1 MHDHRAKR
9 LALVATAVLC
19 AAVATGCGSKQGDAE
34 QVSPKEGT
42 TLVVTRDFGAEELL
56 PESVWPV
63 GGGQSALRQL
73 QSATKVES
81 SFGGRYVTSIDG
93 VKQDLSKGY
102 DWLFYLDG
110 VESDVGAAAVKPT
123 GGQVVQ
129 WDYHR
134 WRDVKTGGAI
144 VGAFPLPLKADG
156 VALECVP
163 QVSTACLTVKQRLRN
178 AGVRLNTKGVP
189 MKVGTWSEL
198 ARLDL
203 GVDLSSDPAGN
214 GAFAAFPGDREL
226 QLVADDGSVVRT
238 LGRDSGLIAAF
249 AEGASVQWLITGVDT
264 LGVERAAAELDAK
277 QLKNRFAMA
286 VDPSGA
292 ISLPIPAGGAAK

>member
-1 MHDHRAKR
+1 M
-9 LALVATAVLC
+9 
-19 AAVATGCGSKQGDAE
+19 
-34 QVSPKEGT
+34 
-42 TLVVTRDFGAEELL
+42 
-56 PESVWPV
+56 
-63 GGGQSALRQL
+63 RQL
-73 QSATKVES
+73 QSAAKVES
-81 SFGGRYVTSIDG
+81 SFGGRYVTAIEG
-93 VKQDLSKGY
+93 VKQDQSKGY

-123 GGQVVQ
+123 AGQVVQ

-144 VGAFPLPLKADG
+144 VGAFPLPLKDDG

-163 QVSTACLTVKQRLRN
+163 QVSSACVTVKQRLRS

-189 MKVGTWSEL
+189 LKIGTWNEL

-203 GVDLSSDPAGN
+203 DIDLSSDPAGN
-214 GAFAAFPGDREL
+214 GAFAAFPGDREM
-226 QLVADDGSVVRT
+226 QLVADDGSVART

-249 AEGASVQWLITGVDT
+249 AEGDSVTWLITGVDT
-264 LGVERAAAELDAK
+264 LGVERAAAALNAK

-286 VDPSGA
+286 VDPGGA
-292 ISLPIPAGGAAK
+292 IALPLALEAAGE